1 MCGCAKGGG
10 LLDMSDAGALRL
22 RSVAL
27 LIGWGMILTVIVL
40 SLIPMEVDL
49 SEGRD
54 KWSHLLAYGGLMFW
68 FGGLFPGVIRQLQ
81 IALAFIAMGVAL
93 EFLQRET
100 GYRSFDLADMVANSI
115 GVLLGWGLV
124 RTPLGRL
131 LSPTGYRL

>member
-1 MCGCAKGGG
+1 M
-10 LLDMSDAGALRL
+10 LRL

-40 SLIPMEVDL
+40 SLIPVEVDL

-68 FGGLFPGVIRQLQ
+68 FGMLFTGAIRQLQ
-81 IALAFIAMGVAL
+81 IALAFVAMGVAL

-100 GYRSFDLADMVANSI
+100 GYRSFDVADMAANAA

-124 RTPLGRL
+124 RTPLGQVFSALKDR
-131 LSPTGYRL
+131 